1 MSRKWVLFLCAVIM
15 LALALV
21 VARVF
26 REPLPPLSGED
37 VAQVGDSVSGPLQAA
52 PQTPL
57 PSPLPS
63 PEAMIMSSGD
73 SGDLPVTHVEPQA
86 EGPTGVA
93 SVVKDSTFGSVQVTE
108 PPASSAVP
116 AAVKPEDGDK
126 APSSSSASPPEHP
139 ARETDKS
146 RGSTVPAPEKIE
158 PAAQSAPSSTS
169 DKPEVTPPSASA
181 GPEVEGKPASSPAS
195 APTPAA
201 PAASDK
207 GGKADKPL
215 KPGTLVTK
223 SSLPAKAGG
232 QVVTSAVLTMDG
244 DVVTLNLKGTSAMR
258 GKTFMLV
265 EPDRVVLDIEGDWKV
280 EAPRVPSNRMVRALR
295 VGSQDTATRLVFD
308 MRVKPVK
315 VKVTNPDAD
324 SLELTIR

>member
-1 MSRKWVLFLCAVIM
+1 MEKQVVIETRNVRKTFPG
-15 LALALV
+15 V
-21 VARVF
+21 VALDGINLRFKAGEVHAIIG
-26 REPLPPLSGED
+26 ENGAGKSTLMNILSG
-37 VAQVGDSVSGPLQAA
+37 VYAPDSGSEVRYKGSRVEFRSTADAA
-52 PQTPL
+52 KCQI
-57 PSPLPS
+57 
-63 PEAMIMSSGD
+63 AMIHQENSLVKHLTVYENIYLGHFIKKGAFIDKRAMRESA
-73 SGDLPVTHVEPQA
+73 A
-86 EGPTGVA
+86 ELL
-93 SVVKDSTFGSVQVTE
+93 KKMHIDW
-108 PPASSAVP
+108 
-116 AAVKPEDGDK
+116 
-126 APSSSSASPPEHP
+126 
-139 ARETDKS
+139 
-146 RGSTVPAPEKIE
+146 I
-158 PAAQSAPSSTS
+158 
-169 DKPEVTPPSASA
+169 
-181 GPEVEGKPASSPAS
+181 
-195 APTPAA
+195 
-201 PAASDK
+201 
-207 GGKADKPL
+207 